1 MSCEKRGQEIGET
14 IVKDFKRLKSHNKN
28 KPKNVFKRCVQSSMM
43 GLWNKTN
50 KQTKKQNEVY
60 DKMLFM

>member
-28 KPKNVFKRCVQSSMM
+28 KPKNVFKRFKSCTIKNECY
-43 GLWNKTN
+43 LIWI
-50 KQTKKQNEVY
+50 QTDYYNFSLN
-60 DKMLFM
+60 D